1 MIYIKICLT
10 CQQQERKRNRKIHRD
25 TKRDLNVLLVIKL
38 ELEIKDCTNNLNTS
52 NQGTMTILTEFM
64 LYINVIVTMS
74 SVAQNILPL
83 FQNRSYSFKYF
94 NLVFIFSK
102 LF

>member
-1 MIYIKICLT
+1 
-10 CQQQERKRNRKIHRD
+10 
-25 TKRDLNVLLVIKL
+25 
-38 ELEIKDCTNNLNTS
+38 
-52 NQGTMTILTEFM
+52 MTILTEFM

-94 NLVFIFSK
+94 TLVFIFSK
-102 LF
+102 LFWKDLYHNLINNNEKNINVTNEIHVIDSLLKKKIH